1 MSVGRA
7 PALHVVNFEES
18 GDCTLERIAR
28 ESQPGDSV
36 LVLGPEAFAARLREL
51 GAKPGVEVRV
61 AGRSFGRFRD
71 LPVVALGSGAVAH
84 GLRARAV
91 VDGVDGLDGLDGS
104 IPLAG
109 APESLPPVQPWTG
122 ERRARVRR
130 ELGLAAHDVALALV
144 GEPSEWIDPSF
155 AIRAASM
162 ARVAGAPLRLVCS
175 PRTPRIGKLGEFFEQ
190 AAQGKPVIVDARI
203 DRPWE
208 IFPALDAVVLDQDG
222 AATMPPECAGWRG
235 LREGERSIPAQP
247 MSPLPAL
254 WALAC
259 GIHAFVHASV
269 DLGAHAKHA
278 LVKRFTDDVA
288 QLAREVHAFAS
299 SASAASR

>member
-1 MSVGRA
+1 MSGGRA
-7 PALHVVNFEES
+7 PALHVVSFEES

-28 ESQPGDSV
+28 ESHAGDSV
-36 LVLGPEAFAARLREL
+36 LVLGPEAFAARLREC
-51 GAKPGVEVRV
+51 GIKPGVEVRV

-84 GLRARAV
+84 GLRARAA
-91 VDGVDGLDGLDGS
+91 VDGLDGLDGS

-175 PRTPRIGKLGEFFEQ
+175 PRTPRIEKLGQFFEQ
-190 AAQGKPVIVDARI
+190 AAQGKPAIVDARI

-222 AATMPPECAGWRG
+222 AASMPPECAGWRG

-259 GIHAFVHASV
+259 GIPAFVHASI
-269 DLGAHAKHA
+269 DLGAHAEHA
-278 LVKRFTDDVA
+278 LVARFADDVA